1 MKGIKTLVG
10 ILTFLLLIGINDSIA
25 QQLGEKVY
33 WMVTTEVP
41 IGKLVSYHSFNQ
53 NELQPLM
60 EEHGYMPVATW
71 QTIIGDIE
79 EIIFVAE
86 FESMAAY
93 HQARVSLLSSIDW
106 ENTSRKL
113 DPLTKNIRS
122 TFLSAAPYSRIQ

>member
-113 DPLTKNIRS
+113 DSLTKNIRS
-122 TFLSAAPYSRIQ
+122 KFLSAAPYSRIQ